1 MNIRSSLQAI
11 SSVAVKEFIH
21 IYRDWRI
28 LVLVLILPPVFTL
41 IFGHAFE
48 STEASDVPA
57 LLEDRDHSP
66 QSEQFVQELING
78 ATFKWRLGKKISGQ
92 PDLLR
97 EHVQAALVIPEGWG
111 ASLKNGDPIA
121 LPLYL
126 DGSNTNT
133 VSELEGRIQE
143 KLGEFQ
149 KKQLEA
155 MVEGLPDNVIDL
167 AKKLPVDV
175 RNQFISAMSQ
185 WGLASEVLY
194 NPAKRF
200 IDYVVPG
207 VIGVILQLLTV
218 TLTACTIAR
227 ERESGTLY
235 QLMVTSLR
243 RGEIVIG
250 KILPY
255 LAISILLILVVIVVA
270 GWHFHVQFHDHFVLA
285 LICLLFPALLVRA
298 GASDLSLLA
307 HPNTGHPAF
316 GFLSPS
322 GLCAFRSVCSA
333 GTTATRDPLSLGML
347 SADPLLPGVSTGE
360 SLSRRA
366 HLLWY
371 GSHLPPP
378 RGGGDLR
385 RRRAALETHRAMIR
399 RCFHLKARDRGRT
412 MFARAR
418 RQRPFSMSERN
429 AIMVSSVA
437 CIISFPAMK
446 RSSPPR

>member
-28 LVLVLILPPVFTL
+28 LVLLLILPPVFTL

-143 KLGEFQ
+143 KLGQFQ

-155 MVEGLPDNVIDL
+155 MDCPTMCSIWPRSCRSMCG
-167 AKKLPVDV
+167 
-175 RNQFISAMSQ
+175 IS
-185 WGLASEVLY
+185 
-194 NPAKRF
+194 
-200 IDYVVPG
+200 
-207 VIGVILQLLTV
+207 
-218 TLTACTIAR
+218 
-227 ERESGTLY
+227 
-235 QLMVTSLR
+235 
-243 RGEIVIG
+243 
-250 KILPY
+250 
-255 LAISILLILVVIVVA
+255 
-270 GWHFHVQFHDHFVLA
+270 
-285 LICLLFPALLVRA
+285 
-298 GASDLSLLA
+298 
-307 HPNTGHPAF
+307 
-316 GFLSPS
+316 
-322 GLCAFRSVCSA
+322 
-333 GTTATRDPLSLGML
+333 
-347 SADPLLPGVSTGE
+347 
-360 SLSRRA
+360 
-366 HLLWY
+366 
-371 GSHLPPP
+371 
-378 RGGGDLR
+378 
-385 RRRAALETHRAMIR
+385 
-399 RCFHLKARDRGRT
+399 
-412 MFARAR
+412 
-418 RQRPFSMSERN
+418 
-429 AIMVSSVA
+429 
-437 CIISFPAMK
+437 SFP
-446 RSSPPR
+446 R